1 VLADVAPTVAG
12 GSNISWTGWALEGIL
27 VLVVGALL
35 LAALRFMFRATFDKL
50 LATSKD
56 TNAKVSNGGNSRNV
70 GDIAPRLEDKVER
83 TNEKIER
90 TESKV
95 DQLALVV
102 ATFKS
107 EVVTAATENRLA
119 AASAERHAQS
129 AASAAKGA
137 AQAAAQAAI
146 GVARIE
152 AHLGAQDTTIGLLAA
167 ALKAGT

>member
-1 VLADVAPTVAG
+1 
-12 GSNISWTGWALEGIL
+12 
-27 VLVVGALL
+27 

-56 TNAKVSNGGNSRNV
+56 TNAKVSNGGNSKSI

-90 TESKV
+90 TEGKV

-102 ATFKS
+102 ASFKS
-107 EVVTAATENRLA
+107 EAVTAAPENRLA
-119 AASAERHAQS
+119 AASAERHAQ
-129 AASAAKGA
+129 AAATAAKDA
-137 AQAAAQAAI
+137 AQAAAQAAT

-167 ALKAGT
+167 ALKTD

>member
-12 GSNISWTGWALEGIL
+12 SSNISWTGWALEGIL

-35 LAALRFMFRATFDKL
+35 LAALRFMLRATFDKL

-56 TNAKVSNGGNSRNV
+56 TNAKVSNNGGNSRSI

-83 TNEKIER
+83 TEG
-90 TESKV
+90 KV
-95 DQLALVV
+95 DQLTLVV
-102 ATFKS
+102 ASFKS
-107 EVVTAATENRLA
+107 EAVTAATENRLA
-119 AASAERHAQS
+119 AATAERHAQAAATAAKDAAT
-129 AASAAKGA
+129 AAS
-137 AQAAAQAAI
+137 QAAT

-167 ALKAGT
+167 ALKTN

>member
-12 GSNISWTGWALEGIL
+12 GSSISWTGWALEGIL

-35 LAALRFMFRATFDKL
+35 LAALRFMLRATFDKL

-56 TNAKVSNGGNSRNV
+56 TNAKVSNGGNSRSI

-83 TNEKIER
+83 TEG
-90 TESKV
+90 KV
-95 DQLALVV
+95 DQLTLVV
-102 ATFKS
+102 ASFKS
-107 EVVTAATENRLA
+107 EAVTAATENRLA
-119 AASAERHAQS
+119 AATAERHAQAAATAAKDAAT
-129 AASAAKGA
+129 AAS
-137 AQAAAQAAI
+137 QAAT

-167 ALKAGT
+167 ALKTN

>member
-1 VLADVAPTVAG
+1 MLADVAPTVAG

-83 TNEKIER
+83 TEG
-90 TESKV
+90 KV
-95 DQLALVV
+95 DQLAIVF
-102 ATFKS
+102 ASFKS
-107 EVVTAATENRLA
+107 EAVTVATENRLA

-129 AASAAKGA
+129 AASAARDA
-137 AQAAAQAAI
+137 ATAASQAAT

-152 AHLGAQDTTIGLLAA
+152 AHLGALDTTIGLLPCRRSQDE
-167 ALKAGT
+167 LRR